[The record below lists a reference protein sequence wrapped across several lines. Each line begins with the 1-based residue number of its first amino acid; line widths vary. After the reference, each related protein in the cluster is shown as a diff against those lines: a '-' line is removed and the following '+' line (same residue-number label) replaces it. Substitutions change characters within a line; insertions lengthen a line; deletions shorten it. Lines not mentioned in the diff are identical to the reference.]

1 MGHVPTG
8 PVPGTRQSHDIP
20 RRQRRR
26 AGAARDLDLI
36 DRAKVGEIG
45 ERIAAT
51 FLSSHGLDLVGR
63 NIEVGRGEL
72 DLLALDRGQRVV
84 VEVRAIT
91 SVRDPIDAIGP
102 GKRRRVTRLA
112 GAVGASR
119 VDFLGVRIGPD
130 DVVVHWVPGCG

>member
-1 MGHVPTG
+1 M
-8 PVPGTRQSHDIP
+8 
-20 RRQRRR
+20 
-26 AGAARDLDLI
+26 
-36 DRAKVGEIG
+36 G

-51 FLSSHGLDLVGR
+51 FLSRHGLDVVGR
-63 NIEVGRGEL
+63 NFEVGRGEL

-91 SVRDPIDAIGP
+91 TDRDPIDAIGH

-119 VDFLGVRIGPD
+119 VDLLGVRIGPD